1 MEAIKKQATKLR
13 EQVAKQQQAV
23 LRHLGHFSNED
34 ITVDEAELQCHQ
46 KLQDL
51 YISTKAAK
59 HLQRNIVRGIEGFI
73 ATSTKLIE
81 IARKLADD
89 CCKYGAENQDTGTP
103 LARAALYFGKSHKSM
118 EDEREVLLG
127 ILGEKVS
134 EPLRELITGAPLED
148 ARHLTHRYD
157 RFRQEVEAQ
166 AADVLRR
173 KSKTRESDISA
184 ETYMKLKHA
193 EERSNE
199 LKSSMMI
206 LGTEATAAMLSAED
220 QQQKITFQALRAMVD
235 AEKSY
240 HQHMLAIL
248 EKLYA
253 EMTLEE
259 QQNESLNS
267 VTSEREVNVSI
278 AHDNF
283 SSNGS
288 EAQGNK
294 QSNVYFIAKVVHP
307 FDAEADG
314 ELSLAVGDYVV
325 VRQVGPSGWSEGECK
340 GKAGWFPAAYVERQE
355 KAPKGCDLVAAVAFG
370 TSHEALAHRANFTTS
385 QVLLVI
391 AAAGGVGISAVQIG
405 GALVIAVVARR
416 RVRSS
421 NTTQEMVSPAVPS
434 TTSTQIMMIR
444 AAAAAFP
451 SKFMELRWIRSNS
464 RRKIPN
470 PKPGSK
476 EFGSLKS
483 VPPPL
488 TMPIYIS
495 TDPSHI
501 NLQELSEL
509 YTSCNHSCHRF
520 PKVDP
525 NTGIVEEALDLDKLR
540 VALSHSCVIVSVFCK
555 PQHVKVSNTTKQIQ
569 NQEQQKQMEKGFV
582 GELMESMLPLNPSN
596 GQLVGFGRAFSD
608 LGLTASIFDV
618 MVAPSLQGFGIGTI
632 IVKKIVRMLTSRDI
646 YDIAALC
653 STKERFFFKA
663 CGFRDDILGSTTMM
677 YSRTVSST
685 CSEGDQMVTQA
696 GRKLLLA
703 PPLRVPPASSKT
715 TKPQS

>member
-23 LRHLGHFSNED
+23 LRHLGHFGNED

-51 YISTKAAK
+51 YVSTKAAK

-89 CCKYGAENQDTGTP
+89 CCKYGAENQDTGSP

-118 EDEREVLLG
+118 EDEREALLG

-173 KSKTRESDISA
+173 RSKTRESDISA
-184 ETYMKLKHA
+184 ESYMKLKHA
-193 EERSNE
+193 EERLNE
-199 LKSSMMI
+199 LKSSMMV

-220 QQQKITFQALRAMVD
+220 QQQKITFQVLRAMVD

-240 HQHMLAIL
+240 HQQMLAIL

-253 EMTLEE
+253 EMNLEE

-267 VTSEREVNVSI
+267 AISEREVNVSI

-283 SSNGS
+283 SSNRS

-294 QSNVYFIAKVVHP
+294 QSDVYFIAKVVHP

-355 KAPKGCDLVAAVAFG
+355 KAPVSKLIEPNSAA
-370 TSHEALAHRANFTTS
+370 
-385 QVLLVI
+385 
-391 AAAGGVGISAVQIG
+391 SA
-405 GALVIAVVARR
+405 
-416 RVRSS
+416 
-421 NTTQEMVSPAVPS
+421 
-434 TTSTQIMMIR
+434 
-444 AAAAAFP
+444 
-451 SKFMELRWIRSNS
+451 
-464 RRKIPN
+464 
-470 PKPGSK
+470 
-476 EFGSLKS
+476 
-483 VPPPL
+483 
-488 TMPIYIS
+488 
-495 TDPSHI
+495 
-501 NLQELSEL
+501 
-509 YTSCNHSCHRF
+509 
-520 PKVDP
+520 
-525 NTGIVEEALDLDKLR
+525 
-540 VALSHSCVIVSVFCK
+540 
-555 PQHVKVSNTTKQIQ
+555 
-569 NQEQQKQMEKGFV
+569 
-582 GELMESMLPLNPSN
+582 
-596 GQLVGFGRAFSD
+596 
-608 LGLTASIFDV
+608 
-618 MVAPSLQGFGIGTI
+618 
-632 IVKKIVRMLTSRDI
+632 
-646 YDIAALC
+646 
-653 STKERFFFKA
+653 
-663 CGFRDDILGSTTMM
+663 
-677 YSRTVSST
+677 
-685 CSEGDQMVTQA
+685 
-696 GRKLLLA
+696 
-703 PPLRVPPASSKT
+703 
-715 TKPQS
+715 